1 MPSSEESRTPCPGL
15 GESSQPH
22 ELTFRPPLT
31 SGCQV
36 QAVVTMAE
44 DADAGLLLALNL
56 QDFLSTK
63 LSLST
68 ARPEQSPRPA
78 LCGVHS

>member
-1 MPSSEESRTPCPGL
+1 
-15 GESSQPH
+15 
-22 ELTFRPPLT
+22 
-31 SGCQV
+31 
-36 QAVVTMAE
+36 MAE

-68 ARPEQSPRPA
+68 ARPFPTRVPVGAYCER
-78 LCGVHS
+78 GY